1 MTVMAETQL
10 GVWREREAERR
21 KDVAEIEFNRKR
33 DERRREV
40 RQEMLAFLDDFLNSR
55 ISLQQFKDTFDR
67 KTRTEWDV
75 FGLKGMSGA
84 MFLNTLV
91 KYLPDQQDVVK
102 HLRGVLSNPNNAA
115 EGSTRLQAFY
125 DYLISLIQQGVV
137 TRRQVQPSRATFFV
151 SSWWHIQSAE
161 MWPPHYISA
170 QRALLADNL
179 IAESD
184 DPIADYFAF
193 REIFLA
199 LMDGLTLPAWE
210 VEHLLGWYDERPS
223 STPTP
228 ERPEPHVVEAID
240 PSPAN
245 AGETPAEGRAHTHMQ
260 WLLAK
265 LGRKFGCKVW
275 IAANDHN
282 ARWNSDRLGDFSLP
296 TLPNL
301 GLGVE
306 SQRITNLIDV
316 IWIGDRNKVVA
327 AFEIESTTSIYSGI
341 LRMSDLMADM
351 PNLTFPLYLIIPV
364 ERTDKVQR
372 ELRRPTFEVL
382 GLQDHCSFITFEDL
396 VRESD
401 VMLRWADR
409 PSAIA
414 KLAHKVTPK

>member
-1 MTVMAETQL
+1 MTVLTDAQL
-10 GVWREREAERR
+10 DVWREREVERR
-21 KDVAEIEFNRKR
+21 KDAADIEFNRKR

-40 RQEMLAFLDDFLNSR
+40 SQEMLAFLDDFLDSR
-55 ISLQQFKDTFDR
+55 IPLQQFKDTFDR

-91 KYLPDQQDVVK
+91 KHIPNQQ
-102 HLRGVLSNPNNAA
+102 GVAA
-115 EGSTRLQAFY
+115 ELRRVLPVPENLVEGRAGMQAFY
-125 DYLISLIQQGVV
+125 DYLMDLIHQGSV

-151 SSWWHIQSAE
+151 SSWWHIQSPE

-170 QRALLADNL
+170 QRALTTDNL
-179 IAESD
+179 IVGSG
-184 DPIADYFAF
+184 DPVADYFSF
-193 REIFLA
+193 RDVFLW
-199 LMDGLTLPAWE
+199 LIDELTLPAWE

-223 STPTP
+223 SGPIP
-228 ERPEPHVVEAID
+228 DKPEPAPLAPE
-240 PSPAN
+240 
-245 AGETPAEGRAHTHMQ
+245 ETPAEGRAHTHIQ
-260 WLLAK
+260 SLLAR

-282 ARWNSDRLGDFSLP
+282 ARWNGERLGDFSLSA
-296 TLPNL
+296 LPYL
-301 GLGVE
+301 GLGAE

-316 IWIGDRNKVVA
+316 IWIGDRNKVIA
-327 AFEIESTTSIYSGI
+327 AFEIESTTSVYSGI

-351 PNLTFPLYLIIPV
+351 PNLTFPLYLVIPA
-364 ERTDKVQR
+364 ERTEKVQR

-382 GLQDHCSFITFEDL
+382 GLQEQCSFITFEDL
-396 VRESD
+396 IRESD

-414 KLAHKVTPK
+414 KLAHKVTAE